1 MVLHCC
7 CCVPLQV
14 CCAPAAAACA
24 AWWCIE
30 LLLPLATG
38 PGVGCAAFEEELGD
52 GCDGCWVAL
61 GGGGAL
67 YCGGQMPIDRGITS
81 WFESLLVH
89 DLATIELCEAFPLL
103 AAVV

>member
-1 MVLHCC
+1 M
-7 CCVPLQV
+7 
-14 CCAPAAAACA
+14 
-24 AWWCIE
+24 
-30 LLLPLATG
+30 LPLATG
-38 PGVGCAAFEEELGD
+38 PGCAGDEELEWD
-52 GCDGCWVAL
+52 DWCDCWAAVV

-67 YCGGQMPIDRGITS
+67 YCGGQMPIDKGITS